1 MMPPHPVT
9 ILVQVVYLKNAL
21 EIFSVLQV
29 HHAKRVDPSSVAGA
43 GMKQRLH
50 ALCHAK
56 MV

>member
-1 MMPPHPVT
+1 MMPPHPVN
-9 ILVQVVYLKNAL
+9 ILVQGVYPKNAL

-29 HHAKRVDPSSVAGA
+29 HHAKRADLFSVAGV